1 MVVNPITRPGAD
13 DGGSDKQALF
23 YKLWAGEVLTAFH
36 RENKLMGLTR
46 SKTISSGKS
55 AAFPLTG
62 VASTA
67 YHTAGESVYGTDNGQ
82 SSTYLSN
89 ILGKEIEIFVDDP
102 VVSGVF
108 VPEIDRL
115 MNYFDERSV
124 YTQEVGS
131 ALAEQMDNNIL
142 STLLASAYKAPSEV
156 NPTGV
161 TNMPAADK
169 RATIASETGT
179 LIANRIYAIAE
190 LFDEYNIPKMGRCC
204 VLKPSAYH
212 KLASVTDLVNK
223 DFTSGAGDVTK
234 REIMAVAG
242 FDIVMSNSFASTDET
257 NGGAVTT
264 QAGVRND
271 PWDGEGAGYLM
282 DWTKQLGV
290 CFVPDAMATV
300 RLKEIGVD
308 AEHSV
313 ERRGDLILSDYIAG
327 HGVLRPDCAA
337 QIVLA

>member
-13 DGGSDKQALF
+13 DLGADKQALF

-55 AAFPLTG
+55 AAFPITG

-67 YHTAGESVYGTDNGQ
+67 YHVAGESVYGTDDAQ
-82 SSTYLSN
+82 TSTYLSN
-89 ILGKEIEIFVDDP
+89 IAGKEIEIFVDDP

-124 YTQEVGS
+124 YTAEVGS

-142 STLLASAYKAPSEV
+142 STLLAAAYKDPADV

-161 TNMPAADK
+161 TDMPVADK
-169 RATIASETGT
+169 RATIATETGD
-179 LIANRIYAIAE
+179 LIANRIFTIAE
-190 LFDEYNIPKMGRCC
+190 LFDEYNIPKMGRVC

-212 KLASVTDLVNK
+212 KLASVQDLVNK
-223 DFTSGAGDVTK
+223 DFTSGPGDTTK
-234 REIMAVAG
+234 REIMSVAG
-242 FDIVMSNSFASTDET
+242 FSIVMSNSFASTDET
-257 NGGAVTT
+257 SGGTVTT
-264 QAGVRND
+264 QTGVRND
-271 PWDGEGAGYLM
+271 PWGSEGAGYLM
-282 DWTKQLGV
+282 DWRKQLGV

-313 ERRGDLILSDYIAG
+313 ERRGDLVLSDYIAG
-327 HGVLRPDCAA
+327 HGTLRPDCAA

>member
-13 DGGSDKQALF
+13 NGGSDKQALF

-55 AAFPLTG
+55 AAFPITG

-67 YHTAGESVYGTDNGQ
+67 YHTAGESVYGTDNSQ
-82 SSTYLSN
+82 TNTYLSN

-115 MNYFDERSV
+115 MNYFDERSI

-131 ALAEQMDNNIL
+131 ALAEKMDANIL
-142 STLLASAYKAPSEV
+142 STLLAAGYRDPADF

-161 TNMPAADK
+161 PNMPTASK
-169 RATIASETGT
+169 RATIATETGQN
-179 LIANRIYAIAE
+179 IANRIYDIAQ

-242 FDIVMSNSFASTDET
+242 FDIVMSNAFQSTDES
-257 NGGAVTT
+257 ATT
-264 QAGVRND
+264 VAGVRND
-271 PWDGEGAGYLM
+271 PWDDIGTAYNA
-282 DWTKQLGV
+282 DFRYHLGV

-327 HGVLRPDCAA
+327 HSVLRPDCAA
-337 QIVLA
+337 LIQTPAG

>member
-13 DGGSDKQALF
+13 NGGSDKQALF

-55 AAFPLTG
+55 AAFPITG

-67 YHTAGESVYGTDNGQ
+67 YHTAGESVYGTDNSQ
-82 SSTYLSN
+82 TNTYLSN

-115 MNYFDERSV
+115 MNYFDERSI
-124 YTQEVGS
+124 YTQEVGT
-131 ALAEQMDNNIL
+131 ALAEKMDTNIL
-142 STLLASAYKAPSEV
+142 STLLASAYADPADT

-161 TNMPAADK
+161 TNMPAASK
-169 RATIASETGT
+169 RATITEETGA
-179 LIANRIYAIAE
+179 LIASRIYDIAQ
-190 LFDEYNIPKMGRCC
+190 LFDEYNIPKMGRTC

-212 KLASVTDLVNK
+212 KLASITDLVNK
-223 DFTSGAGDVTK
+223 DFTSGAGDTTK

-242 FDIVMSNSFASTDET
+242 FDIVMSNAFQSTDES
-257 NGGAVTT
+257 TT
-264 QAGVRND
+264 AAPGVRND
-271 PWDGEGAGYLM
+271 PWGSTGIGYNA
-282 DWTKQLGV
+282 DFRYHLGV
-290 CFVPDAMATV
+290 CFVPDAMATI

-337 QIVLA
+337 LIQTVAG

>member
-1 MVVNPITRPGAD
+1 MVVNPITRPGAND
-13 DGGSDKQALF
+13 LGSDKQELF

-36 RENKLMGLTR
+36 RENKLLGLTR
-46 SKTISSGKS
+46 VKTISGGKS
-55 AAFPLTG
+55 AAFPITG

-67 YHTAGESVYGTDNGQ
+67 YHVAGESVYGTDDAQ
-82 SSTYLSN
+82 TSTYLSN
-89 ILGKEIEIFVDDP
+89 IAGKEIEIFVDDP

-115 MNYFDERSV
+115 MNYFDERSI
-124 YTQEVGS
+124 YTAEVGA
-131 ALAEQMDNNIL
+131 ALAEQMDSNIL
-142 STLLASAYKAPSEV
+142 STLLASAYADPAAV

-161 TNMPAADK
+161 PDMPVADK
-169 RATIASETGT
+169 RATIGSETGDN
-179 LIANRIYAIAE
+179 IATRIFDIAE
-190 LFDEYNIPKMGRCC
+190 LFDEYNIPKMGRTC

-212 KLASVTDLVNK
+212 KLASVTNLVNK
-223 DFTSGAGDVTK
+223 DFTSGAGDTTK

-242 FDIVMSNSFASTDET
+242 FNIVMSNAFKGATDET
-257 NGGAVTT
+257 VGGTVTS

-271 PWDGEGAGYLM
+271 PWGSAGAGYLTN
-282 DWTKQLGV
+282 WTNLLGA

-327 HGVLRPDCAA
+327 HDVLRPDCAA
-337 QIVLA
+337 LITL